1 MKNKTKT
8 PAKMSA
14 KTPAMATAKAS
25 GKATAKSSS
34 KAVSVDEVARTIRM
48 PRHLWEAVSEHSSAM
63 TAKGRGRWSAN
74 LVVVA
79 AISDA
84 CKQWETELA
93 AEGVK

>member
-8 PAKMSA
+8 PAK
-14 KTPAMATAKAS
+14 TPARTLGKAAAKA
-25 GKATAKSSS
+25 GG

-74 LVVVA
+74 LVVVS
-79 AISDA
+79 AIADA
-84 CKQWETELA
+84 CKQWETELST
-93 AEGVK
+93 EGEK